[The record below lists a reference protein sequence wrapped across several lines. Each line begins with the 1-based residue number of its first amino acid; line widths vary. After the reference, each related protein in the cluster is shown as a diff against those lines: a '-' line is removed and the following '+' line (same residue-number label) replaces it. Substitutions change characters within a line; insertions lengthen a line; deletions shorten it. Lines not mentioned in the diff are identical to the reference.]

1 MLVPVVFVFV
11 ADVGV
16 YVYVDDGTYD
26 CGVTVVVVV
35 VVGTDVGTDVGCV
48 VYNMLPN
55 DVL

>member
-1 MLVPVVFVFV
+1 M
-11 ADVGV
+11 GV

-35 VVGTDVGTDVGCV
+35 VVGTDVGCV

>member
-1 MLVPVVFVFV
+1 M
-11 ADVGV
+11 GV
-16 YVYVDDGTYD
+16 YVYVDDGAYD
-26 CGVTVVVVV
+26 CGVTVVVV

>member
-1 MLVPVVFVFV
+1 M
-11 ADVGV
+11 GV